1 MFVKVCGIRDLND
14 LRTVER
20 YADATGVVVEC
31 ESKRRVSLDDAKVI
45 VENAR
50 IPVFAVSTLSDF
62 EKWSRVIEATNACFV
77 QIHTDAIDPR
87 DVERIKSEFG
97 VFIMKAFKVP
107 RRSEDPAKD
116 ADNLIER
123 IEMFEVDRILLDTGK
138 GSGITHDH
146 RVSRIVAE
154 KLEIVLAGGLN
165 PQNVAEVVE
174 FVKPFGVDVSSGVE
188 KNGRKDESLIR
199 EFVRKVRSAGSI
211 TE

>member
-62 EKWSRVIEATNACFV
+62 EKWSRVIEATNARFV
-77 QIHTDAIDPR
+77 QIHTDAINPG

-116 ADNLIER
+116 ADSLIER

-146 RVSRIVAE
+146 RVSRMVAE

-199 EFVRKVRSAGSI
+199 EFVRKVRGAGI
-211 TE
+211 G